1 MQDEELLSKFEDTSL
16 PLSNFHHEEHVRV
29 AFLYLRRYPLLDVL
43 ARFPASLQRYAAA
56 HGKNGLYHQTI
67 SWAFLFIVNERT
79 SAAGAAG
86 ETWEEFKQ
94 RNSDLLQGS
103 KSTLAKYYRDETIAS
118 PAAREYFVMPDR
130 WLGEKP
136 R

>member
-16 PLSNFHHEEHVRV
+16 PLSNFHHEEHVRI
-29 AFLYLRRYPLLDVL
+29 AFLYLGRYSLHEVL
-43 ARFPASLQRYAAA
+43 ARFPAALRRYAAA

-67 SWAFLFIVNERT
+67 SWTFLIIVHERI
-79 SAAGAAG
+79 AVAGAAK
-86 ETWEEFKQ
+86 ETWAQFKAG
-94 RNSDLLQGS
+94 NGDLLQGS

-130 WLGEKP
+130 WMQDEP

>member
-16 PLSNFHHEEHVRV
+16 PLANFHHEEHVRV

-43 ARFPASLQRYAAA
+43 ARFPASLQRYAVA

-103 KSTLAKYYRDETIAS
+103 KSTLTKYYRDETIAS
-118 PAAREYFVMPDR
+118 PAAQEYFVMPDR
-130 WLGEKP
+130 WLGEDP

>member
-67 SWAFLFIVNERT
+67 SWAFLFIVNERMG
-79 SAAGAAG
+79 AAGAAG

-94 RNSDLLQGS
+94 RNNDLLQGS

-118 PAAREYFVMPDR
+118 PVAREYFVMPDR